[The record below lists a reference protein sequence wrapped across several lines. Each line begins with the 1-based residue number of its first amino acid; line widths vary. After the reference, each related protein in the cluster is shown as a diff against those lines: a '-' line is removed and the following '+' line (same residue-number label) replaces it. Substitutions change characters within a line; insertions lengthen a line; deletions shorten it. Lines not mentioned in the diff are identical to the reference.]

1 MAPVCDQKEVIS
13 SYENICT
20 PLKSNIQ
27 RENPDSLETTCY
39 VNSLI
44 ALMKLF

>member
-20 PLKSNIQ
+20 PLKINIQ
-27 RENPDSLETTCY
+27 CANPDSLETSCY

-44 ALMKLF
+44 AMMKLF